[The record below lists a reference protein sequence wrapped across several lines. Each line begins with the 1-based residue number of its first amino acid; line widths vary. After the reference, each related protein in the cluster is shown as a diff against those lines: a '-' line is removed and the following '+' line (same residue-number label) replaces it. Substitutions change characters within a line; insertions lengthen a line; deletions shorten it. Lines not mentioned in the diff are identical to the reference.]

1 MKFVIGLGKVI
12 DLLCGRDSEVV
23 RFPFTIEP
31 HLWRNGSWVDVSLH
45 SDTLFCFRANQSL
58 LLFLNYA
65 LLAEKQQIPII
76 YSLV

>member
-31 HLWRNGSWVDVSLH
+31 HLLIMVSALTSDVVDHGFEPRSGQ
-45 SDTLFCFRANQSL
+45 TKEYIIGICCFSAN
-58 LLFLNYA
+58 NA
-65 LLAEKQQIPII
+65 
-76 YSLV
+76 